1 MGARRLA
8 AKYGLNQRKNQR
20 GSKGIGRGGLTGPC
34 SCAKASSG
42 EARWSEST
50 AAMAVA
56 GKTARSQSLTVPRL
70 EPVVVV
76 EVDEPDVSPRKVS
89 ARGKLGGDGNDGA
102 AATASSGAD
111 ELEGER
117 NERGERAC

>member
-8 AKYGLNQRKNQR
+8 AKYDLNQRKNQR

-76 EVDEPDVSPRKVS
+76 EVDEPDASP
-89 ARGKLGGDGNDGA
+89 D
-102 AATASSGAD
+102 
-111 ELEGER
+111 
-117 NERGERAC
+117 